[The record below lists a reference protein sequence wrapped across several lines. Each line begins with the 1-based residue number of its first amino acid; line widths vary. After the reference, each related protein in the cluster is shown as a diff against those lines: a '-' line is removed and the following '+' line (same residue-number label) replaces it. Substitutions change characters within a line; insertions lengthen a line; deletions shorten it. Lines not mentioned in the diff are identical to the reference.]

1 MMNHNEKRGA
11 ETQHRGLSHTKNN
24 MMDQIQLSCDTTRK
38 MNATTWR
45 SSLVEA
51 PLRC

>member
-11 ETQHRGLSHTKNN
+11 ETQHRGLRHIESVT
-24 MMDQIQLSCDTTRK
+24 DWIQLSCDTTRK
-38 MNATTWR
+38 MNLTAWR

-51 PLRC
+51 PMRY

>member
-24 MMDQIQLSCDTTRK
+24 VTDWIQLSCDTTRK
-38 MNATTWR
+38 MNAELGDRVW
-45 SSLVEA
+45 
-51 PLRC
+51 LRLPCG

>member
-24 MMDQIQLSCDTTRK
+24 VTDWIQLSCDTTWK
-38 MNATTWR
+38 MNAAAWR

-51 PLRC
+51 PLRF